1 MRRHVR
7 WPEGKTICAT
17 FTVALEAYTKAGHFK
32 TLEISNGPNLFSIS
46 HADYGGNA
54 GIWRVMEILERA
66 TAPGQLSTSTALRWK
81 SGQRQQGRC
90 RRLVMNSRVMAIP
103 MKSR

>member
-7 WPEGKTICAT
+7 WPGGKTICAT

-32 TLEISNGPNLFSIS
+32 TLDIQGPNLFSIS

-54 GIWRVMEILERA
+54 GIWRIMEILERHGARA
-66 TAPGQLSTSTALRWK
+66 TIDINGLAVEKWPD
-81 SGQRQQGRC
+81 RQEPC
-90 RRLVMNSRVMAIP
+90 MLPAMNSPVMAIRT
-103 MKSR
+103 KSR